1 MIKAGSNL
9 ENRPFDV
16 RCTLLHILYSDIVN
30 VPVTDADAFFVI
42 FHQWRLARIYIK
54 INK

>member
-30 VPVTDADAFFVI
+30 VPVTDADASFCHLPSVKAYAHI
-42 FHQWRLARIYIK
+42 HP
-54 INK
+54 NK